1 MVSTKNR
8 VNPRF
13 EGFYIEMVMPD
24 QQDRCQ
30 EVVSQI
36 LGEDW
41 DIKAIG
47 DNFTEFEVLLED
59 DALSVKQAWD
69 QTYQLRSLPGVVD
82 VEPLFAVSVRELKQV
97 ESKQQVS
104 GERNRNL
111 FGMRFYRLL
120 VHY

>member
-8 VNPRF
+8 ANPRF

-69 QTYQLRSLPGVVD
+69 KTYQLRSQPGVVD
-82 VEPLFAVSVRELKQV
+82 VEPVFAIPVREV
-97 ESKQQVS
+97 
-104 GERNRNL
+104 
-111 FGMRFYRLL
+111 
-120 VHY
+120 